1 MLAIWGPEGGAQLS
15 RSPDAVMGFPGLSGL
30 ALGLFVASLIF
41 FAWRRL
47 KGGPNVPGVRS
58 SVAGGAMGNALMD
71 VNSAF
76 MPNHANSAVICMLE
90 EEEERDE
97 AGEGPAPWTPP
108 AAKLESPYRADDDA
122 DTDPRLN

>member
-1 MLAIWGPEGGAQLS
+1 MLLALWGPEGAQVS
-15 RSPDAVMGFPGLSGL
+15 QTPDAVMGFPGLPGL

-41 FAWRRL
+41 VAWRRR
-47 KGGPNVPGVRS
+47 KGTPGVRG
-58 SVAGGAMGNALMD
+58 SVGGAAMGNALMD

-108 AAKLESPYRADDDA
+108 PPQTESPYRAQDQ
-122 DTDPRLN
+122 DPRLN